1 MMLVDSDQDS
11 DGELLVCAVV
21 EEIESLNREEVQN
34 IRFNAAQMMEN
45 WFIDD
50 TR

>member
-11 DGELLVCAVV
+11 NDELLMCAVV
-21 EEIESLNREEVQN
+21 EEIKSLKREEVPKFC
-34 IRFNAAQMMEN
+34 FNAAEMTEN
-45 WFIDD
+45 WFINN

>member
-1 MMLVDSDQDS
+1 MLDYSDQDS

-21 EEIESLNREEVQN
+21 EEIESLNMEEVQN
-34 IRFNAAQMMEN
+34 IRFNAAKMMEN

>member
-11 DGELLVCAVV
+11 DDELLMCAVV
-21 EEIESLNREEVQN
+21 EEIESLKREEVPKFF
-34 IRFNAAQMMEN
+34 FNAAEMTEN
-45 WFIDD
+45 WFIDN

>member
-1 MMLVDSDQDS
+1 MLVDSDQDS
-11 DGELLVCAVV
+11 DGELLVCVV
-21 EEIESLNREEVQN
+21 EEIECLNMEEVHN